1 MWTTR
6 WGATLTRSKHQNA
19 PPVPGGI
26 DDASNSDLATTARA
40 PSGGPGCR
48 EERFFGS
55 RNISRFP
62 IGVSPSYARTVP
74 KRRDEVLIK
83 RALVLLCTPLLV
95 LLAFALPASY
105 VCVNRGGANPSAAEV
120 T

>member
-1 MWTTR
+1 MP
-6 WGATLTRSKHQNA
+6 A
-19 PPVPGGI
+19 P
-26 DDASNSDLATTARA
+26 
-40 PSGGPGCR
+40 
-48 EERFFGS
+48 
-55 RNISRFP
+55 
-62 IGVSPSYARTVP
+62 YP

-83 RALVLLCTPLLV
+83 RALVLLRTPLLV